1 MKTKEPIAVLTT
13 ELGTVAFQEQVFTT
27 LVKESMKENESVLA
41 IELNQLKR
49 QKIQI
54 ASGEAANEV
63 SLTVSVKLRGPVRAI
78 QVCQEI
84 QECLMTEVSNCL
96 GVVVTEVILNIED
109 IIY

>member
-27 LVKESMKENESVLA
+27 LVKESMKENEVVLA
-41 IELNQLKR
+41 IELSQLKR

-54 ASGEAANEV
+54 ASGESDNEV

-78 QVCQEI
+78 QVCREI
-84 QECLMTEVSNCL
+84 QEHLMTEVSNCL